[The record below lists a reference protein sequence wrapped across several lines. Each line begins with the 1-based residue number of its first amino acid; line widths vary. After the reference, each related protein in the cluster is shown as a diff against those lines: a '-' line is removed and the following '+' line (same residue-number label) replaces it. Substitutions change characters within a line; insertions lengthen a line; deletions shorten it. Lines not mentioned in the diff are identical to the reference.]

1 MKNEDI
7 ELPPGWAFA
16 DALTHKHVNEGFKIL
31 SLLEHAC
38 NTNTILF
45 VPHTAQR
52 DRRFDEPMRERN
64 KYIKEE
70 GRAELQHRCE
80 KCTRLFRE
88 EHTGKGMFSFTVR
101 RQAHI

>member
-31 SLLEHAC
+31 SLLEHARD
-38 NTNTILF
+38 TNTILF

-52 DRRFDEPMRERN
+52 HRQFDEPMRERN
-64 KYIKEE
+64 RYIKEE
-70 GRAELQHRCE
+70 RQSELRHRCK
-80 KCTRLFRE
+80 KCTRSFRE
-88 EHTGKGMFSFTVR
+88 EHTGKGTFCFTVR
-101 RQAHI
+101 GRALI